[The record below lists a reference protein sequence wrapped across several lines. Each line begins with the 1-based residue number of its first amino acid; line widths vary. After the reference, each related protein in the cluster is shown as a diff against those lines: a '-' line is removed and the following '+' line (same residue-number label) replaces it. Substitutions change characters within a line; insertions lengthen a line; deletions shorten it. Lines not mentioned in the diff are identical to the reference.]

1 MTPEEKEAKRAPI
14 LNQIKKKEAKI
25 AKLKDEIKEAEA
37 REEPKDD
44 SQNAVGSPPAHN
56 NLAELRLAL
65 DDAEVALVDLH
76 TKLNKYAGRRLTRR
90 GGAPPPFPNID
101 RAKIDEISETL
112 DAQDGSESEVLEY
125 LILLK
130 RYHPKIFNKQAN
142 RDLVEAIKLRQK
154 HQPFMGNV
162 RAIMIEF
169 RVNPDIR
176 GGAQPPPPR
185 PTREKLDE
193 LNRNLMANPNDAG
206 NVLDYL
212 VAVLSHHRDIFD
224 AVETRRL
231 TSAVKSRNR
240 GEPFAPRV
248 MEIVRSLRLAF
259 GPPPLPILARLRP
272 PADIGGRHRT
282 SRRTRKSRKTRRS

>member
-130 RYHPKIFNKQAN
+130 RYHPKTFNKQAN